1 MELSL
6 EQITNLVAGMEWIWI
21 IIIIGILVI
30 VGIIVFVISIAKRM
44 SNPKKRQLDIL
55 RERLA
60 KGEITQEEYDKLKK
74 EFE

>member
-1 MELSL
+1 MSL
-6 EQITNLVAGMEWIWI
+6 EQITNFVAGAEWIWVI
-21 IIIIGILVI
+21 IIIVILAI
-30 VGIIVFVISIAKRM
+30 VGLIAIVRSIAKRM
-44 SNPKKRQLDIL
+44 PTPKKRQLDIL

>member
-1 MELSL
+1 MDLGNHHYRHFSYCWSHSYS
-6 EQITNLVAGMEWIWI
+6 QINCKKNAT
-21 IIIIGILVI
+21 
-30 VGIIVFVISIAKRM
+30 
-44 SNPKKRQLDIL
+44 PKKRQLDIL

>member
-6 EQITNLVAGMEWIWI
+6 EQITNFVAGAEWIWVI
-21 IIIIGILVI
+21 IIIAILAI
-30 VGIIVFVISIAKRM
+30 VGFIAIVRSIVKRM
-44 SNPKKRQLDIL
+44 PTPKKRQLDIL